1 MRWVAPVQS
10 DEQGGL
16 AMLREREAS
25 QWDGTEPKT
34 EKRETRRTPEWA
46 GMQGLEASRGRS
58 GEVTDACEERSRGL
72 TGLQKLSD
80 VRGAA
85 LTWMPGRKPA

>member
-1 MRWVAPVQS
+1 VAPVQG

-16 AMLREREAS
+16 ATLREHEARR
-25 QWDGTEPKT
+25 WDGTQPKT
-34 EKRETRRTPEWA
+34 EGHETRRTPEWA

-58 GEVTDACEERSRGL
+58 GEVTDACEERSREL

-80 VRGAA
+80 VRGAT